1 MTLLDDLAY
10 TSATA
15 LAALIRARQVSPT
28 EVIDATIDRIETRDR
43 SLNAVVFKGYDEA
56 RDRARAATDAVMRGA
71 DVGPL
76 HGVPTLMKDLFDFKP
91 GWRSTFGGVRALADT
106 VIDASCPYV
115 ERMER
120 AGAIVVG
127 KTNSPVM
134 GFRGT
139 CDNGLFGPTRNPFDT
154 ALNAGGSS
162 GGSAAA
168 VADGFVA
175 VAEGTDAGGSI
186 RIPAAWCGLYG
197 LKPSWGRVPVVI
209 RPNAFAG
216 TDPFVAEGPITRTVA
231 DAALALQS
239 LAGVDARDPYSLAG
253 VPDFVGSLGGDLRGV
268 RIAYSPDFGVYPV
281 DPRIA
286 TVVAAAARAFEA
298 AGAIVE
304 EVAIPIPFDQRELS
318 DLWCRLIAP
327 LNIETFEA
335 FKADGLDLRRDHRDS
350 FPPEYLR
357 WIDAGYGAT
366 VTDRRR
372 DQLMRTEVCDVLA
385 GVFATYDFIVTPT
398 LGAVQVPNATDGNT
412 MGPTEVAGVAVDPL
426 IGWCLTY
433 LLNFSGHPAAS
444 IPAGLIDG
452 RLPVGL
458 QLIGRPGD
466 DAGVLQAS
474 SVFERIQPWE
484 DSYRLCRDRSLD

>member
-1 MTLLDDLAY
+1 MALLDDLAY

-28 EVIDATIDRIETRDR
+28 EVVDATIERIESRDP

-56 RDRARAATDAVMRGA
+56 RDRARAATDTVMAGA
-71 DVGPL
+71 ELGPL

-91 GWRSTFGGVRALADT
+91 GWRSTFGGVTALADT
-106 VIDASCPYV
+106 VIDASCVFV
-115 ERMER
+115 ERVER
-120 AGAIVVG
+120 DGGIVVG

-139 CDNGLFGPTRNPFDT
+139 CDNPLFGPTRNPFDT

-168 VADGFVA
+168 VADGFA
-175 VAEGTDAGGSI
+175 SFAEGTDAGGSI

-231 DAALALQS
+231 DAALVLQS
-239 LAGVDARDPYSLAG
+239 LAGPDARDPYSLTG

-268 RIAYSPDFGVYPV
+268 RIAYSPDFGVYAV

-298 AGAIVE
+298 AGAIVDE
-304 EVAIPIPFDQRELS
+304 IAIPIPFDQRRAERS
-318 DLWCRLIAP
+318 VVPAHHAAEHRDVRGVQGRRPGPAP
-327 LNIETFEA
+327 
-335 FKADGLDLRRDHRDS
+335 DHRDS

-357 WIDAGYGAT
+357 WIDAGYEAT

-372 DQLMRTEVCDVLA
+372 DQLMRTTVRDVLA

-398 LGAVQVPNATDGNT
+398 VGAVQVPNATDGNT
-412 MGPTEVAGVAVDPL
+412 MGPREVAGVAVDPL

-466 DAGVLQAS
+466 DAGVLRAS

-484 DSYRLCRDRSLD
+484 DSYQRCRERSLD

>member
-1 MTLLDDLAY
+1 
-10 TSATA
+10 
-15 LAALIRARQVSPT
+15 
-28 EVIDATIDRIETRDR
+28 
-43 SLNAVVFKGYDEA
+43 
-56 RDRARAATDAVMRGA
+56 
-71 DVGPL
+71 
-76 HGVPTLMKDLFDFKP
+76 
-91 GWRSTFGGVRALADT
+91 
-106 VIDASCPYV
+106 
-115 ERMER
+115 
-120 AGAIVVG
+120 
-127 KTNSPVM
+127 M

-175 VAEGTDAGGSI
+175 IAEGTDAGGSI

-209 RPNAFAG
+209 RPNGFAG
-216 TDPFVAEGPITRTVA
+216 TDPFVDRGPDHRTVA

-239 LAGVDARDPYSLAG
+239 LAGIDDRDPYSLPG
-253 VPDFVGSLGGDLRGV
+253 GPDFVGALVGDLHGV
-268 RIAYSPDFGVYPV
+268 RIAYSPDFGVYAV

-298 AGAIVE
+298 AGAVVE

-318 DLWCRLIAP
+318 DLWCRLITP
-327 LNIETFEA
+327 LNIETFEG
-335 FKADGLDLRRDHRDS
+335 FKADGVDLRRDHRDS

-357 WIDAGYGAT
+357 WIDAGYAAS

-385 GVFATYDFIVTPT
+385 SVFSTYDFIVTPT
-398 LGAVQVPNATDGNT
+398 VGAVQVPNAIDGNT
-412 MGPTEVAGVAVDPL
+412 MGPREVAGVEVDPL

-466 DAGVLQAS
+466 DAGVLRAS
-474 SVFERIQPWE
+474 SVFERVQPW
-484 DSYRLCRDRSLD
+484 DDIYRRCRERSFD

>member
-1 MTLLDDLAY
+1 M
-10 TSATA
+10 
-15 LAALIRARQVSPT
+15 P
-28 EVIDATIDRIETRDR
+28 
-43 SLNAVVFKGYDEA
+43 EA
-56 RDRARAATDAVMRGA
+56 RSGSRRPGAA
-71 DVGPL
+71 
-76 HGVPTLMKDLFDFKP
+76 
-91 GWRSTFGGVRALADT
+91 
-106 VIDASCPYV
+106 
-115 ERMER
+115 
-120 AGAIVVG
+120 
-127 KTNSPVM
+127 
-134 GFRGT
+134 
-139 CDNGLFGPTRNPFDT
+139 
-154 ALNAGGSS
+154 
-162 GGSAAA
+162 
-168 VADGFVA
+168 
-175 VAEGTDAGGSI
+175 
-186 RIPAAWCGLYG
+186 LYG

-239 LAGVDARDPYSLAG
+239 LAGFDARDPYSLAG

-318 DLWCRLIAP
+318 DLWCRLITP

-357 WIDAGYGAT
+357 WIDAGYGAS

-398 LGAVQVPNATDGNT
+398 VGAVQVPNATDGNT
-412 MGPTEVAGVAVDPL
+412 MGPTRGGRGRGGSADRLVPDLPPQLLRPSGRLDP
-426 IGWCLTY
+426 GRPHRWT
-433 LLNFSGHPAAS
+433 SPGRSPAHRPARRRRRR
-444 IPAGLIDG
+444 PAGELGLRAD
-452 RLPVGL
+452 PAVG
-458 QLIGRPGD
+458 
-466 DAGVLQAS
+466 
-474 SVFERIQPWE
+474 
-484 DSYRLCRDRSLD
+484 